1 MKFMQ
6 NPLYILKKILYNR
19 SVWKAARINVKFRSL
34 TDMSLQ
40 ELLGMLSGLAVFM
53 FGMHT
58 LSGALEKLAGGRIE
72 TLLEK
77 MTSNPIKGVG
87 LGALVTALIQSSSA
101 TTVMLVGFVNSGLM
115 KISQVIGV
123 IMGANIGTTAT
134 AWLVSLSSTG
144 GGGETMVSQILNVS
158 TFTALVA
165 VFGVFMIM
173 FTKSDKKRT
182 IGTIMVGFALL
193 MFGMDMMSSAVEGL
207 KDNEQ
212 FTSIMTMFSNPILGV
227 LAGALLTA
235 VLQSSSVSIGILQS
249 LSNKTGSITYS
260 IALPIILGQNIG
272 TCVTALLS
280 TIGANK
286 SAKRVAIVHLYFN
299 IIGTFV
305 FLGLFYLV
313 NAFIDLPFMEDQLN
327 SVGIATIHTCFN
339 VLATALFLPFTKQLE
354 KLACLTIR
362 DKEGDKTLEMPMLDK
377 RFLNTPSVAIEQ
389 CKNVAYKMA
398 LLTKETLIKSLGLV
412 DNYDAKIAQEIVDN
426 ENTIDI
432 YEDKIGSYIL
442 QVASKDLSV
451 TDSQIVSNLLHTIGD
466 LERISDHAVNI
477 KETAEEM
484 YTKKVRFSEA
494 AEEEVSVIT
503 NALKEILG
511 MSIQS
516 FLNGDVSLAKE
527 VEPLE
532 DVIDSLRAELKNRH
546 IERLR
551 EGLCTIELGFILQ
564 DLLTNFERVSDHC
577 SNIAVCLIQ
586 IQENS
591 LDTHEY
597 INELKRLDKSEFMD
611 EFNNYK
617 AKYVLPD

>member
-1 MKFMQ
+1 
-6 NPLYILKKILYNR
+6 
-19 SVWKAARINVKFRSL
+19 
-34 TDMSLQ
+34 MSFQ
-40 ELLGMLSGLAVFM
+40 DLLGMFGGLAVFM

-77 MTSNPIKGVG
+77 MTSSPIKGVG
-87 LGALVTALIQSSSA
+87 LGAIVTALIQSSAA
-101 TTVMLVGFVNSGLM
+101 TTVMMVGFVNSGLM
-115 KISQVIGV
+115 KLSQVIGV

-134 AWLVSLSSTG
+134 AWLVSLSSVG
-144 GGGETMVSQILNVS
+144 GGSDAILSQIFSVK
-158 TFTALVA
+158 TFTTVLAILGIILA
-165 VFGVFMIM
+165 M

-182 IGTIMVGFALL
+182 VGTIMVGFALL
-193 MFGMDMMSSAVEGL
+193 MFGMNSMSSAAESL

-249 LSNKTGSITYS
+249 ISNKTGTVTYS

-272 TCVTALLS
+272 SCVTALIS
-280 TIGANK
+280 SIGANK

-299 IIGTFV
+299 IIGTVV
-305 FLGLFYLV
+305 FLGLFYLI
-313 NAFIDLPFMEDQLN
+313 NALIDLPFMTEQLN
-327 SVGIATIHTCFN
+327 SVGIAILHTCFN
-339 VLATALFLPFTKQLE
+339 VLVTALFLPFTKQLE

-362 DKEGDKTLEMPMLDK
+362 DKPGEDAAEMPMLDK
-377 RFLNTPSVAIEQ
+377 RFLNTPSIAIEQ

-398 LLTKETLIKSLGLV
+398 TLTKKTLLMSLDLV
-412 DNYDAKIAQEIVDN
+412 KEYDPKVAQEVVDN

-451 TDSQIVSNLLHTIGD
+451 SDSQVVSNLLHTIGD

-484 YTKKVRFSEA
+484 HTKKIRFSEA
-494 AEEEVSVIT
+494 AEKEVGVMTS
-503 NALKEILG
+503 ALKEILD
-511 MSIQS
+511 MSITS
-516 FLNGDVSLAKE
+516 FMNGDIKLAKE

-532 DVIDSLRAELKNRH
+532 DVIDTLRAELKNRH

-551 EGLCTIELGFILQ
+551 SGICTIELGFILQ

-597 INELKRLDKSEFMD
+597 INELKKLEKSEFMD
-611 EFNNYK
+611 EFNDYK